1 MKIIITFILF
11 FSNFVF
17 CQLNENK
24 KFIDTILLDINIAN
38 KLEGN
43 FREEIK
49 LIPETNDTIK
59 IWYNHNNIAKQI
71 IISNHEKGIN
81 KKYFHDLSE
90 RFNTG
95 FYLTNS
101 LKNNNQEYFYDSN
114 NKRLII
120 KIYSTKKRK
129 KLNEVQFISDYEIIK
144 NKLPEVKN
152 W

>member
-71 IISNHEKGIN
+71 IIS
-81 KKYFHDLSE
+81 
-90 RFNTG
+90 
-95 FYLTNS
+95 
-101 LKNNNQEYFYDSN
+101 
-114 NKRLII
+114 
-120 KIYSTKKRK
+120 
-129 KLNEVQFISDYEIIK
+129 
-144 NKLPEVKN
+144 
-152 W
+152 